1 MDASAYIDVD
11 KWERMKTSNGW
22 NEIEMRDNRYNQIV
36 HMVSAANGA
45 EQFYSTEVRSLKNPT
60 PKCAHGLVFS
70 RNIPV
75 DQRELIMPAN
85 LTTKRQ
91 QLGLGIRTSMSST
104 ILQTLRLR

>member
-60 PKCAHGLVFS
+60 PKYAHGSVCFS
-70 RNIPV
+70 RNTPV

-85 LTTKRQ
+85 STTKRQ
-91 QLGLGIRTSMSST
+91 QLGLGIHTSM
-104 ILQTLRLR
+104 